1 MSRNKKYF
9 SITLFSFF
17 LTLFS
22 FDAISESKN
31 QNFLSLRN
39 DKVNL
44 RQGPSFEYP
53 IKLIYKKKYL
63 PVIIVDRLETW
74 RQIKDYENNSGW
86 IHISQLSKKKSAINK
101 KNNSVLYQKS
111 TIYSKPIAKLET
123 GRLVL
128 IKKCKIEWCK
138 ITSGEFSGWIEKNY
152 LWGKIK

>member
-1 MSRNKKYF
+1 MIKNKKLYYF
-9 SITLFSFF
+9 KTQIFFFILFFF
-17 LTLFS
+17 EFA
-22 FDAISESKN
+22 FANEN
-31 QNFLSLRN
+31 VNFLSLKHN
-39 DKVNL
+39 EVHL
-44 RQGPSFEYP
+44 RQGPSFDYP

-63 PVIIVDRLETW
+63 PVIILDKSETW